1 MNSEYSQTMRDS
13 FEVVF
18 QAFKDLSGSSATLLA
33 EIRQVFLAN
42 KLGTPRS
49 EVKADHQVAYP
60 QNWKKGILDPWRKSK
75 KPGTLFGRNW
85 TSRALKDS
93 KTAWNSD
100 HPYKTYSHIGCHT
113 GRALDQINSTPSSSL
128 YTQGKVE
135 KCRKKCKKDK
145 LKNSE

>member
-60 QNWKKGILDPWRKSK
+60 QNWKKGILDPWIKSK

-85 TSRALKDS
+85 TSRALKDN
-93 KTAWNSD
+93 KIA
-100 HPYKTYSHIGCHT
+100 
-113 GRALDQINSTPSSSL
+113 
-128 YTQGKVE
+128 
-135 KCRKKCKKDK
+135 
-145 LKNSE
+145 